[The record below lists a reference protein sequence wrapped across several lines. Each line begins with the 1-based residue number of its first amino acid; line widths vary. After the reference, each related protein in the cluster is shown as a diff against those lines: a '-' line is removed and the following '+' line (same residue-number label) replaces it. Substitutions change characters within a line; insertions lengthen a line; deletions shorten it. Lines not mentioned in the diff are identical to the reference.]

1 MFSFFKPKPK
11 IIVSLILHP
20 ELTIRTEMDNF
31 TLVQKQMH
39 IKPEDR
45 YWADFDNDGEYQH
58 PYFITGL
65 KLVKGKVTEIEF
77 TKTYTEL

>member
-1 MFSFFKPKPK
+1 MFGFFKKPK

-39 IKPEDR
+39 LKAEDR